1 MPNSFPNAFLF
12 LLFSDWSLIPPLFS
26 ILFCGALWNS
36 LQCKQLDIFNLLTAS
51 LLSPCSNQNLTPSL
65 QVLFPSFTH
74 FGGSLFILFQ
84 STYLLLQS
92 GFRDNIPLFCR
103 IRSPLCCMVPC
114 STTLYHLLLLSSIDP
129 FCCLTCFFPTQLFSS
144 SKKPLKLYVESLFN
158 TQVYSLFSNSLHWP
172 LIPSNF
178 HRINPEMCHP

>member
-26 ILFCGALWNS
+26 ILFCSALWNP
-36 LQCKQLDIFNLLTAS
+36 LQCKQLDIFNLLTES
-51 LLSPCSNQNLTPSL
+51 LLSPCSNQNLTPASP
-65 QVLFPSFTH
+65 VSPFYPFRWK
-74 FGGSLFILFQ
+74 LFILFQ

-92 GFRDNIPLFCR
+92 SFRDNIPLFCR
-103 IRSPLCCMVPC
+103 IRSPLCCMVPH

-178 HRINPEMCHP
+178 HWINLEMCHP